1 MRVDVLVHGTVLT
14 AQETQQTRATFGRE
28 LAVEYYDERLL
39 ILLVAA
45 RGEAVVEE
53 RVFSEHV

>member
-14 AQETQQTRATFGRE
+14 AQETEETRATFGRE
-28 LAVEYYDERLL
+28 LAVEYYNERLL
-39 ILLVAA
+39 VLLVA

-53 RVFSEHV
+53 RIFGEHV